1 MESNNQNI
9 ESEFNFKYLI
19 SLLQRHKNLVILT
32 SLIFL
37 IGSFYYTITV
47 PHSYSATTSILIKG
61 NSGTSAALFDIVGS
75 NKNIEMENEKLMIKS
90 RIVSEL
96 AIEKLWRSEH
106 RNNLH
111 LLGTREFVP
120 RAMDERRLF
129 KKILTLGFYDSNGNN
144 RITHGSYYNLDTL
157 RMYAKRI
164 NKNLKIANKRN
175 SDIILIK
182 YESPFNDEASL
193 IANTLANSYMEIDRE
208 RGANQAKS
216 ILSFIENQSKKIEK
230 ELSASEEKLK
240 LFKEKHGIFDLSGNS
255 ELILNQLID
264 TESMLYNTI
273 AEVNITQEKKN
284 YLSSKL
290 SSEEKTLANQ
300 LTSSIN
306 VQLFSL
312 REEISKKEADLVRNA
327 TLYGEEHDAVLTEAK
342 EIKALKETLDNRVE
356 EMIQQG
362 LVVADPVQYRQEL
375 IQQLLVIENELA
387 AYNAKVKEYEN
398 LVSIYNDQLY
408 TLPSLQ
414 LSYARLERERSVLN
428 QTYMFMRQRLE
439 EARIQVA
446 TESGKVQI
454 IDPAIVSA
462 RRDSPNHLFNLLIGL
477 ILGLGFSSLFIF
489 IIEYFDGTVKSM
501 DDVGKNLIVLGVI
514 PSMKSSGNFNH
525 SNKFSY
531 RYFKKRLKHYRSIF
545 SRSANIFGNGYKH
558 PERHLI
564 THTQPKSPIS
574 EAYRSLR
581 TSLSY
586 SSSDN
591 DFKSLI
597 ISSTGPGE
605 GKTTTIS
612 NLAITYANLGKK
624 VLLIDTDLRRPVLH
638 KVFNISNKQDGIT
651 SYLTGKENNI
661 DSLTHATEIDNLH
674 VITSGVIPP
683 NPSELLASKKM
694 EALIADLKNSWD
706 MVLFD
711 SPPLVA
717 VTDAALMSKSVDK
730 MAMIL
735 MPGKTDKKAFSHC
748 LNSLEN
754 MGTNLDGVIYNGI
767 DSKNSYGSYYYYYQ
781 YYNYYG
787 TTED

>member
-96 AIEKLWRSEH
+96 AIEKLWTSEH

-111 LLGTREFVP
+111 LLGTREFIP
-120 RAMDERRLF
+120 RAMDERRLL
-129 KKILTLGFYDSNGNN
+129 KKILTLGFYESNGNN
-144 RITHGSYYNLDTL
+144 RITHGSYYDLDTL
-157 RMYAKRI
+157 RIYAKRI

-216 ILSFIENQSKKIEK
+216 ILSFVENQSKKIEK

-327 TLYGEEHDAVLTEAK
+327 TLYGEEHDAVLAEAK

-408 TLPSLQ
+408 ALPSLQ

-531 RYFKKRLKHYRSIF
+531 RYFKKRLKHYRGIF

-612 NLAITYANLGKK
+612 NLAITYANLGKR

-735 MPGKTDKKAFSHC
+735 MPGKTDRKAFSHC

>member
-120 RAMDERRLF
+120 RAMDERRLL